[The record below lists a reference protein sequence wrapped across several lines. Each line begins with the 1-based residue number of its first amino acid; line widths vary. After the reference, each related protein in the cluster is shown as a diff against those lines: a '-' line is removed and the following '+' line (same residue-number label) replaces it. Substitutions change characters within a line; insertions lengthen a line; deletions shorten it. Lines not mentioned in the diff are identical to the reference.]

1 MWTDDLV
8 PQGSV
13 KNLRL
18 VYLFFS
24 NFLLIRQ
31 CYNCNQENCPNH
43 QFLSLY
49 LRVLT
54 QLPENAMAKFQLVK
68 YNRWLFSCQLI
79 DYIFNQIS
87 RGVTFLEIS
96 KVIAQLHVNEYCS
109 LYTVYQETDAYQ
121 NGLQNS
127 MNAFS
132 SSDKITFTLDV
143 YTVRKEQHMCEMEK
157 HRNWQ
162 NDFS

>member
-1 MWTDDLV
+1 MLSPGMWTDDLV

-24 NFLLIRQ
+24 NFLLIWQ

-54 QLPENAMAKFQLVK
+54 QLPENALAKFQLVK
-68 YNRWLFSCQLI
+68 YNR
-79 DYIFNQIS
+79 
-87 RGVTFLEIS
+87 
-96 KVIAQLHVNEYCS
+96 
-109 LYTVYQETDAYQ
+109 
-121 NGLQNS
+121 
-127 MNAFS
+127 
-132 SSDKITFTLDV
+132 
-143 YTVRKEQHMCEMEK
+143 
-157 HRNWQ
+157 
-162 NDFS
+162 